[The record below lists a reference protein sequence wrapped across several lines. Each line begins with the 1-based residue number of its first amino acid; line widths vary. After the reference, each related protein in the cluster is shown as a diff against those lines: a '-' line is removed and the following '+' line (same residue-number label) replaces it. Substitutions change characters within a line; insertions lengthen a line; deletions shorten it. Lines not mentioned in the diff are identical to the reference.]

1 MRSQRLHVSSTRY
14 TSSLSAATALRLA
27 RRTMFIQTEPTP
39 NPDSLKFLPGKAV
52 LDSGTR
58 DFSNFREAQA
68 SPLAKKLMQ
77 VDGVRGVFF
86 STEFVTVSKE
96 EAAEWPTLKPLVFAE
111 IMDFYASGD
120 AIIGEEGEAA
130 DSLAID
136 EENDSEVVQMIKEL
150 LDMRIRPSVQ
160 EDGGDI
166 VYKGFDEEA
175 GVVLLQ
181 MQGSC
186 SGCPSSSVT
195 LKSGIENML
204 MHYIPEVSEVRA
216 ITEEEEEE
224 AFSPTNLKA

>member
-1 MRSQRLHVSSTRY
+1 
-14 TSSLSAATALRLA
+14 
-27 RRTMFIQTEPTP
+27 
-39 NPDSLKFLPGKAV
+39 
-52 LDSGTR
+52 
-58 DFSNFREAQA
+58 
-68 SPLAKKLMQ
+68 MQ

-186 SGCPSSSVT
+186 SGCPKLVGHAQERDREHADA
-195 LKSGIENML
+195 LHPRGER
-204 MHYIPEVSEVRA
+204 VRA

-224 AFSPTNLKA
+224 AFSPTNLKT